1 MRIEVIGGGA
11 LGQLFAAAAAKGGA
25 EVGLYT
31 RTIEQAEQIEKLGI
45 QVSEPTGQAA
55 WRISAPSI
63 VARPIECFPESE
75 GELRW
80 IVLAVKQKH
89 LDDSLLAKLQVNVR
103 AEDRLFCLQ
112 NGVGHMERLMEILPE
127 VPVYAAVTTE
137 GARRLDAVSVLHA
150 GKGSTSF
157 GKLASARRLSSIEQ
171 TQAEKMLID
180 ILGLGGLSL
189 TVSNEIENAMY
200 RKLLIN
206 AVINPLTALWKIEN
220 GALLEKQ
227 ERITA
232 MRAVF
237 DEIMM
242 IYSAAGIEA
251 PFIWWEELLGVCR
264 ATAHN
269 RSSML
274 EDVSRGDQTEAAWIS
289 GGIVELANRA
299 GKQAPINQTLLNLIE
314 GLNR

>member
-1 MRIEVIGGGA
+1 MRIEVIGGGS
-11 LGQLFAAAAAKGGA
+11 LGQLFAASAARGGA
-25 EVGLYT
+25 EVVLYT
-31 RTIEQAEQIEKLGI
+31 RTIEQAERIMDSGI
-45 QVSEPTGQAA
+45 QVSEATEHDA
-55 WRISAPSI
+55 WKIRFPSI
-63 VARPIECFPESE
+63 VARTVDHFSE
-75 GELRW
+75 ADGKLRW

-89 LDDSLLAKLQVNVR
+89 LNDSLLAKLQSNVR
-103 AEDRLFCLQ
+103 AQDRLFCLQ
-112 NGVGHMERLMEILPE
+112 NGVGHIERLMEALPE

-137 GARRLDAVSVLHA
+137 GARRIDAASVFHA

-157 GKLASARRLSSIEQ
+157 GRTASARQRSSVEQ
-171 TQAEKMLID
+171 MQAEKMLMD
-180 ILGLGGLSL
+180 AFGSGGLSL

-206 AVINPLTALWKIEN
+206 AVINPLTALWKVEN
-220 GALLEKQ
+220 GALLEKE
-227 ERITA
+227 ERITT

-251 PFIWWEELLGVCR
+251 PLVWWEELLGVCR
-264 ATAHN
+264 ATARN

-289 GGIVELANRA
+289 GGVVELARRA

-314 GLNR
+314 GLDK